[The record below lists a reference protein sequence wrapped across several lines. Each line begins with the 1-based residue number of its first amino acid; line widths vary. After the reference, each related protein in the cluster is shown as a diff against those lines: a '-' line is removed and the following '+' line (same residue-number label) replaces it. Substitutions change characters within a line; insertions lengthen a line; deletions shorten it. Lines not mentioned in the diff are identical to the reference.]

1 MPADRV
7 HSPNAFD
14 FLPLS
19 PEEVG
24 ARGWEQVDVVFVTG
38 DAYVD
43 HPSFAMALLGRLLES
58 EGYRVAI
65 LSQPDWRS
73 CQPWRAFGRPRLCF
87 AVSAGN
93 LDSMLNHYTAARKV
107 RNDDAYSPGGQIGRR
122 PDRAT
127 LAYCQRAREAFPD
140 VPIVAGGVEASLRRL
155 THYDFWSDKLRRSI
169 VLDAKPDLLVYGMG
183 ERALVEIVRRLD
195 AGQSVR
201 ELRELR
207 GVAYRLGARETPPDD
222 ALRLPSHEEV
232 CADRQ
237 AFAEMT
243 RQAHLETNP
252 FNARRLVQYHGREA
266 VVINPP
272 AMPLDEAEMDRV
284 YGLPYRRRP
293 HPSYGDQPIP
303 AFQVIRDSVQ
313 IMRGCFGG
321 CAFCSITAH
330 EGRVIQSRSRQSVL
344 EELRRM
350 AAERKFSGVVSDLGG
365 PTANMYRMHCR
376 RPEVRARCRRLSC
389 IDPTICKLLS
399 TDHGP
404 LVELMRAAREVPGV
418 KRVFVASGI
427 RMDLARLSPD
437 YVRELAQHH
446 VGGLLKVAPEHCSA
460 EVLRRMKKPSIDEFL
475 RFAEMFRRAST
486 EAGKEQ
492 YLVPYFIAGHPGCT
506 VEMMIELAQFLHRTG
521 FRPDKVQDFI
531 PNPMDLATAMYYT
544 GLDPLTG
551 EEVYV
556 ARSGRERRM
565 QRALLQYFKPE
576 NYGDVR
582 EALTA
587 AGRTDLIG
595 PGHDCL
601 IPANPPR
608 EARRGS
614 PAGGRPPKPS
624 GGGYRPMRA
633 GAKRREKGRRKDE
646 G

>member
-1 MPADRV
+1 
-7 HSPNAFD
+7 
-14 FLPLS
+14 
-19 PEEVG
+19 
-24 ARGWEQVDVVFVTG
+24 
-38 DAYVD
+38 
-43 HPSFAMALLGRLLES
+43 
-58 EGYRVAI
+58 
-65 LSQPDWRS
+65 
-73 CQPWRAFGRPRLCF
+73 
-87 AVSAGN
+87 
-93 LDSMLNHYTAARKV
+93 
-107 RNDDAYSPGGQIGRR
+107 
-122 PDRAT
+122 
-127 LAYCQRAREAFPD
+127 
-140 VPIVAGGVEASLRRL
+140 
-155 THYDFWSDKLRRSI
+155 
-169 VLDAKPDLLVYGMG
+169 
-183 ERALVEIVRRLD
+183 
-195 AGQSVR
+195 
-201 ELRELR
+201 
-207 GVAYRLGARETPPDD
+207 
-222 ALRLPSHEEV
+222 
-232 CADRQ
+232 
-237 AFAEMT
+237 
-243 RQAHLETNP
+243 
-252 FNARRLVQYHGREA
+252 
-266 VVINPP
+266 
-272 AMPLDEAEMDRV
+272 
-284 YGLPYRRRP
+284 
-293 HPSYGDQPIP
+293 
-303 AFQVIRDSVQ
+303 
-313 IMRGCFGG
+313 
-321 CAFCSITAH
+321 
-330 EGRVIQSRSRQSVL
+330 
-344 EELRRM
+344 
-350 AAERKFSGVVSDLGG
+350 
-365 PTANMYRMHCR
+365 
-376 RPEVRARCRRLSC
+376 
-389 IDPTICKLLS
+389 
-399 TDHGP
+399 
-404 LVELMRAAREVPGV
+404 
-418 KRVFVASGI
+418 
-427 RMDLARLSPD
+427 MDLARLSPD